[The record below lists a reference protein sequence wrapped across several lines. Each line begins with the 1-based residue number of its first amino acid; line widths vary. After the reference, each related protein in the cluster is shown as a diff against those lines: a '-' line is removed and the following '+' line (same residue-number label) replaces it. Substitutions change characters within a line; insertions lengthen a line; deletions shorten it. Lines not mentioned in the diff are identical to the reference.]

1 MANYYGQYPE
11 IYSTDDARYT
21 FFYDNGERVTLIA
34 GENGATEEWIH
45 ALKLEHR
52 KEYNMMRRGNA
63 GTRGGATD
71 TEATMLSL
79 DQYLDEAGYE
89 GKAFQDENSDVEANY
104 IAKIEAAETRVRIKR
119 VLASLTP
126 AQRELLIRVRVK
138 GISIMAI
145 AADEG
150 VARQAIQNRLGKIE
164 KKILKVDAERGCV

>member
-89 GKAFQDENSDVEANY
+89 GKVLQDDNSDIEANY

-119 VLASLTP
+119 ALASLTP

-138 GISIMAI
+138 GASVSSIAREQKVDESAI
-145 AADEG
+145 RRRIE
-150 VARQAIQNRLGKIE
+150 RIE
-164 KKILKVDAERGCV
+164 KNLRNILVDHPN